1 MRDEILNEREASNAN
16 LTPAEISKAEKEK
29 EEAKRLIR
37 VKRAKYW
44 ENQMQQNEDAIK
56 EEYRKVQKRRD
67 EKLQKEKLNV
77 YRNANGTVV
86 EVFKRRK
93 DEYFRGVI
101 EFQSNKPGHEDSIW
115 YYCVFEHK

>member
-1 MRDEILNEREASNAN
+1 
-16 LTPAEISKAEKEK
+16 
-29 EEAKRLIR
+29 
-37 VKRAKYW
+37 
-44 ENQMQQNEDAIK
+44 MQQNEDAIK

-101 EFQSNKPGHEDSIW
+101 EFNRINQAMRFYMVLLCI
-115 YYCVFEHK
+115 

>member
-1 MRDEILNEREASNAN
+1 
-16 LTPAEISKAEKEK
+16 
-29 EEAKRLIR
+29 
-37 VKRAKYW
+37 
-44 ENQMQQNEDAIK
+44 MQQNEDAIK

-101 EFQSNKPGHEDSIW
+101 EFQSNKPGHAILYGIIVYLNTNKKPYDSGPH
-115 YYCVFEHK
+115 ELAS